1 MTKMSNKYIQS
12 NIQTIQWP
20 KCQTI
25 VHKAIYRQYN
35 GQNVKQLSTKQYT
48 DNTMAKMSNDY
59 LQSNIQTI
67 QWPKCQTIIYIAI
80 YRQYNGQNVKQLST

>member
-1 MTKMSNKYIQS
+1 MAKMSNNYLQS

-25 VHKAIYRQYN
+25 IYKAIYRQYN

-48 DNTMAKMSNDY
+48 DNTMAEISNNY
-59 LQSNIQTI
+59 LQSNIQTT
-67 QWPKCQTIIYIAI
+67 KD
-80 YRQYNGQNVKQLST
+80 